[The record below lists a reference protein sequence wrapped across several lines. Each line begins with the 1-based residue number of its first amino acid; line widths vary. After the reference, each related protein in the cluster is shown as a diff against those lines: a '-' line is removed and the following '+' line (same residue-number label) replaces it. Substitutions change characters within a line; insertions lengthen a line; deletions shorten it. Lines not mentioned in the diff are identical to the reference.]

1 MSPARRSPDPF
12 QPTRCCCYFRILLK
26 PAYFSRD
33 HSRLGRLS
41 PTEESSYHHHH
52 HHHNFWLPPRRT
64 RSATRSQ
71 QSSERSTLSDAY
83 CFSYEACSHQEP
95 SSATRSEDILA
106 VTSNPLVGGERDQLV
121 LSRCRRCRP
130 LVQFDRTGTDVE
142 LGLLSSR
149 EVADGHATYLTTTFN
164 KTLTYS
170 VLGPTN

>member
-41 PTEESSYHHHH
+41 PTEESSYHH

-106 VTSNPLVGGERDQLV
+106 VTSNPLVGGERSASTLQV
-121 LSRCRRCRP
+121 S
-130 LVQFDRTGTDVE
+130 T
-142 LGLLSSR
+142 LSSTR
-149 EVADGHATYLTTTFN
+149 TVRPNGDRRRAWIVVEPRSGRRSRH
-164 KTLTYS
+164 
-170 VLGPTN
+170 VLNNNLQQDVNLLRARTN